1 MMQQATYKPTDLF
14 PESLA
19 SEILNGKK
27 TTNKISLDDFFKDFK
42 TITPYTKDTKYNKPF
57 IYKDFLNV
65 LLHNISTAKSQKY
78 IEKLVIRLQFH
89 DNWKDVFND
98 ELNFHSKKIAK
109 SISKTRIFLN
119 SNFFNIINENLEY
132 HVNDVNQ
139 KELTLFDV
147 INSELPNS
155 FFAFIKKITSAFIT
169 TDLINR
175 EEFYGRGLTYKTY
188 FDEKIKLLVKEGVE
202 ENYNFDYK
210 DEKNFFNTLYKNTVL
225 ENVFEF
231 TNMMHGNYYIN
242 ENLLLKYFPKI
253 ETVIKILSRC
263 FYLFYLKTSL
273 KQDKLP
279 LINLHTNKS
288 FLGLS
293 FYNDKHY
300 RVINKNNIFNRPK
313 ENQTF
318 ILVRPVETLKILFNG
333 INGTYVQHTDFNHFK
348 KIFTQKIINEDE
360 RINWIG
366 SLQLL
371 AHFIELL
378 YKEDIIM
385 SMNDIWKRTEYCFN
399 FKGKKINSESL
410 KVSKNKS
417 FEPNG
422 YDDLKILIK
431 ESLP

>member
-1 MMQQATYKPTDLF
+1 MMQQVIYKPTDKF
-14 PESLA
+14 IENLA

-27 TTNKISLDDFFKDFK
+27 APYKISLDDFFKDFK
-42 TITPYTKDTKYNKPF
+42 TITPYTKNSKYNKPF

-109 SISKTRIFLN
+109 SILKTRIFLN

-147 INSELPNS
+147 TNSELPNS
-155 FFAFIKKITSAFIT
+155 FFAFIKKVTSAFIT

-175 EEFYGRGLTYKTY
+175 EEFYGKGLTYKTY

-202 ENYNFDYK
+202 EKYNFDYK
-210 DEKNFFNTLYKNTVL
+210 DEKDFFYRLYKNTVL

-231 TNMMHGNYYIN
+231 TNMMHGSYYIN
-242 ENLLLKYFPKI
+242 ETLLLEYFPKI

-273 KQDKLP
+273 RQDKLP
-279 LINLHTNKS
+279 LINLHTKKS
-288 FLGLS
+288 FLGLP
-293 FYNDKHY
+293 FHNDEHY
-300 RVINKNNIFNRPK
+300 RIINNKNIFNKPK
-313 ENQTF
+313 ENQNF
-318 ILVRPVETLKILFNG
+318 ILVRDIQYLEKLFHN
-333 INGTYVQHTDFNHFK
+333 INGRYIEQTNFNHFQR
-348 KIFTQKIINEDE
+348 IFNNDILESKD
-360 RINWIG
+360 RINWT
-366 SLQLL
+366 SDLQLL
-371 AHFIELL
+371 AHFINLL
-378 YKEDIIM
+378 VEEDVIK
-385 SMNDIWKRTEYCFN
+385 SKNNIWKTTESCFN
-399 FKGKKINSESL
+399 FYGKTISSKSL
-410 KVSKNKS
+410 GTSKSKS
-417 FEPNG
+417 FQPKG
-422 YDDLKILIK
+422 YGDLKLLIK